1 MAGVVL
7 KGLRPRDYEHPFDRR
22 ALAALESNATLSA
35 VVAKLNQYGIERTL
49 WLNYAASNVRAT
61 GGRYLDAVATL
72 AEAARRLDAV
82 KPPDLYVDWDR
93 LHATVVTVGTERPLT
108 VLSSLLLDSLSGDEL
123 LFVFGHE
130 LGHLR
135 SRHIV
140 YSQLATV
147 LPVVGDVLKT
157 ATLGIGGL
165 LSSGLQLSVS
175 NWLRMSDFSADRA
188 GLLACQDLEVAL
200 RVLLKLGGAVQ
211 VAHPDLD
218 VEDFRVQARS
228 FGGYDFDAVDKLT
241 RVVSATRAERPWT
254 VMRASELIEWVESG
268 KYDSLLTS
276 TTAGSGAEAA
286 ATPPADPV
294 DPPPPGGVR

>member
-1 MAGVVL
+1 
-7 KGLRPRDYEHPFDRR
+7 
-22 ALAALESNATLSA
+22 
-35 VVAKLNQYGIERTL
+35 
-49 WLNYAASNVRAT
+49 
-61 GGRYLDAVATL
+61 
-72 AEAARRLDAV
+72 
-82 KPPDLYVDWDR
+82 
-93 LHATVVTVGTERPLT
+93 VVTVGTERPLT
-108 VLSSLLLDSLSGDEL
+108 VLSSLLLDSLSADEL

-147 LPVVGDVLKT
+147 LPVVGEVLKT

-188 GLLACQDLEVAL
+188 GLLACQDLRVAL
-200 RVLLKLGGAVQ
+200 RVLMKLGGAVQ

-218 VEDFRVQARS
+218 DEDFRLQAWG

-254 VMRASELIEWVESG
+254 VMRASELIGWVESG
-268 KYDSLLTS
+268 KYDSLLRS
-276 TTAGSGAEAA
+276 TTAGTGTEAA
-286 ATPPADPV
+286 DTPPAEPI
-294 DPPPPGGVR
+294 DPPSPGGVR